1 MCDKVGASVSADC
14 ALPVCLSD
22 CLCLTCLQ
30 AFKHKSHL
38 KDHERRHRGEKPFV
52 CRSCTKAFAK
62 VTTVVRSRGACDRT
76 AACAEFTV
84 DLYFQASD
92 LKRHENNM
100 HSERKQLNTLQ
111 SDTETL
117 QAAAMAA
124 EEQHLDSI
132 NCS

>member
-1 MCDKVGASVSADC
+1 M
-14 ALPVCLSD
+14 
-22 CLCLTCLQ
+22 Q

-62 VTTVVRSRGACDRT
+62 VTTVARSRGSC
-76 AACAEFTV
+76 AACAKSSV
-84 DLYFQASD
+84 HLYFQASD

-132 NCS
+132 SCS

>member
-1 MCDKVGASVSADC
+1 MGRC
-14 ALPVCLSD
+14 
-22 CLCLTCLQ
+22 
-30 AFKHKSHL
+30 
-38 KDHERRHRGEKPFV
+38 
-52 CRSCTKAFAK
+52 CR
-62 VTTVVRSRGACDRT
+62 
-76 AACAEFTV
+76 CAEFT
-84 DLYFQASD
+84 DILYFQASD

-132 NCS
+132 SCS